1 MFKREC
7 PKTVPIESVQF
18 EKLTDN
24 TIGEC
29 RMYYLNPLKWE
40 IVIDPRYWAVASE
53 KEKQALLWHEMSHC
67 VLRLP
72 HEEGY
77 RHYMNPEVPEN
88 QPYEEFHKQ
97 ALDNIKTHCK

>member
-29 RMYYLNPLKWE
+29 RYYYLNPLKWE
-40 IVIDPRYWAVASE
+40 IVIDPRYWSVASE
-53 KEKQALLWHEMSHC
+53 KEKQALMSHEMTHC
-67 VLRLP
+67 VLKLG
-72 HEEGY
+72 HEEDY
-77 RHYMNPEVPEN
+77 RHYMNPEVPDN
-88 QPYEEFHKQ
+88 QPYEEFRKQ
-97 ALDNIKTHCK
+97 LKLNIDKYCK